1 MSIRFRYDPELKI
14 LFTTAEGL
22 VTFEDIQSHLD
33 EESRAGA
40 LAYRELFDAMKARTN
55 LTASEV
61 RLVVGRLKS
70 MMQAHSMG
78 PTAVVTVNAVFY
90 GMVTMMAIVSE
101 IEAGARIAVFR
112 SFDEG
117 LEWLVRL

>member
-22 VTFEDIQSHLD
+22 VTFEELQSHLD
-33 EESRAGA
+33 EESRACA

-70 MMQAHSMG
+70 MMNARSMG
-78 PTAVVTVNAVFY
+78 PTAVVTVNDVFH
-90 GMVTMMAIVSE
+90 GMVSLMAIVSE
-101 IEAGARIAVFR
+101 IEAGPRIAVFR

>member
-22 VTFEDIQSHLD
+22 VTFEEIQSHLD
-33 EESRAGA
+33 EESRACA

-90 GMVTMMAIVSE
+90 GMLTMMAIVSE
-101 IEAGARIAVFR
+101 IEAGPRIAVFR

>member
-22 VTFEDIQSHLD
+22 VTFEEIQSHLD
-33 EESRAGA
+33 EESHAGA

-61 RLVVGRLKS
+61 RLVVGLLKS
-70 MMQAHSMG
+70 MMHAYRMG
-78 PTAVVTVNAVFY
+78 PTAVVTVNDVFY
-90 GMVTMMAIVSE
+90 GMASMMAIVSE
-101 IEAGARIAVFR
+101 IEAGPRIAVFR
-112 SFDEG
+112 SFDKG
-117 LEWLVRL
+117 LEWLVRI